1 MAIDQRI
8 GNKVTKQ
15 IRREETAA
23 TRLEPYPYIGIIKKN
38 LDPTR
43 SGRLKVFIPDLGGDA
58 TNPQSWY
65 TVSYASPFMG
75 TTNTSRDGNRVPS
88 PTNSFTNVAH
98 TYGMWMIPP
107 DLEVEV
113 IVMFIGGDPN
123 RGYWVGCV
131 NSNLSKHMMPGLA
144 GSLNV
149 DGGLTGASDE
159 TKKTYRKGM
168 QVPVVEFNENDKTA
182 FNKSAFYN
190 NPKPIHEYQYSVL
203 KEQGLDRDPIRGA
216 VSSSSQRETPS
227 NVFGISTPGRPANDL
242 AEDPRFISKVLS
254 GEISESQYHTPTRK
268 GGHSFVMDDGSTIGA
283 DQMIRLRTSAGHQ
296 IMMHDTANMLYI
308 SHAKGTTWI
317 EMTDTGS
324 LNIYSKGSIN
334 LRTEASLNFHS
345 DGSMNFNAGGS
356 FNVKVGGKT
365 TIDTG
370 STFNL
375 LAGSAINLGAG
386 TSFGL
391 KADSAVNIEA
401 GTGTSIKSATKI
413 ALTAPSIL
421 ENSGGDVTVA
431 KPAELPMK
439 QLNDTVYDETLG
451 LYVVKLKALNT
462 IVSIAP
468 SHEPY
473 PRLERYALTTA
484 APGTTDAG
492 VDSSTTG
499 LRPADK
505 FKGSFDAV
513 KNASGTSLS
522 EGTRPLGAAGGASD
536 KALRDQPQARTTIG
550 NLSKDQLTAYYAQ
563 VGQSESSGNY
573 SAENTLGFVGK
584 YQFGYQALIDGG
596 YVKSNVTSNSQLN
609 DPNSWTGKDG
619 ITNKQSWLTSEG
631 VQEQAME
638 SFTKTN
644 YDRMVQNGGVTAD
657 MSPEEVGGM
666 LQVSHL
672 LGATGAKN
680 WRAGE
685 GGSDAYGTTGE
696 QYFQKGK
703 YAASVLGAKM
713 PAINAG

>member
-8 GNKVTKQ
+8 GSKVTKQ
-15 IRREETAA
+15 VRREETAA
-23 TRLEPYPYIGIIKKN
+23 TRLEPYPYIGIVKKN

-43 SGRLKVFIPDLGGDA
+43 SGRLKVFIPDLGGDSE
-58 TNPQSWY
+58 NSQSWY

-113 IVMFIGGDPN
+113 IVIFIGGDPN

-149 DGGLTGASDE
+149 DSSLVGASDE

-168 QVPVVEFNENDKTA
+168 QVPVAEFNESDKSA

-190 NPKPIHEYQYSVL
+190 NPKPVHEYQYGVL
-203 KEQGLDRDPIRGA
+203 KTQGLDRDPIRGA

-227 NVFGISTPGRPANDL
+227 NVFGISTPGRPAKDL
-242 AEDPRFISKVLS
+242 AEDPRFINKVLS
-254 GEISESQYHTPTRK
+254 GEIAESEYHTPTRK
-268 GGHSFVMDDGSTIGA
+268 GGHSFVMDDGSAIGA
-283 DQMIRLRTSAGHQ
+283 DQMIRLRSSAGHQ

-334 LRTEASLNFHS
+334 VRTEASLNFHS

-356 FNVKVGGKT
+356 FNLKVGGKT

-370 STFNL
+370 SSFNL
-375 LAGSAINLGAG
+375 LTGSTINLGAG

-391 KADSAVNIEA
+391 RADSAVNIEA
-401 GTGTSIKSATKI
+401 GTSTSVKSATRI
-413 ALTAPSIL
+413 ALTSPSIL
-421 ENSGGDVTVA
+421 ENSGGDVSVQ
-431 KPAELPMK
+431 KPAELPIK
-439 QLNDTVYDETLG
+439 QLTDTVYDETLG
-451 LYVVKLKALNT
+451 LYVVKLKALST
-462 IVSIAP
+462 IVAIAP
-468 SHEPY
+468 THEPY

-484 APGTTDAG
+484 SPGTTDAG
-492 VDSSTTG
+492 VDSSTSG
-499 LRPADK
+499 VRPADK

-513 KNASGTSLS
+513 KNTGGTSVV
-522 EGTRPLGAAGGASD
+522 GGATD
-536 KALRDQPQARTTIG
+536 KSLRDQPQAKMTIG

-563 VGQSESSGNY
+563 IGQSESSGDY
-573 SAENTLGFVGK
+573 SSENTLGFVGK
-584 YQFGYQALIDGG
+584 YQFGHQALIDGG

-619 ITNKQSWLTSEG
+619 ITNKQAWLDSQG

-638 SFTKTN
+638 DYTKRN
-644 YDRMVQNGGVTAD
+644 YNAMVQNGAITAD
-657 MSPEEVGGM
+657 MANEEVAGM
-666 LQVSHL
+666 LSVSHL
-672 LGATGAKN
+672 LGAGGAKN
-680 WRAGE
+680 WRAGS
-685 GGSDAYGTTGE
+685 GGADAYGTTGD

>member
-8 GNKVTKQ
+8 GSKVTKQ
-15 IRREETAA
+15 VRREETAA
-23 TRLEPYPYIGIIKKN
+23 TRLEPYPYIGIVKKN

-43 SGRLKVFIPDLGGDA
+43 SGRLKVFIPDLGGDSE
-58 TNPQSWY
+58 NSQSWY

-113 IVMFIGGDPN
+113 IVIFIGGDPN

-149 DGGLTGASDE
+149 DSSLVGASDE

-168 QVPVVEFNENDKTA
+168 QVPVAEFNESDKSA

-190 NPKPIHEYQYSVL
+190 NPKPVHEYQYGVL
-203 KEQGLDRDPIRGA
+203 KTQGLDRDPIRGA

-227 NVFGISTPGRPANDL
+227 NVFGISTPGRPAKDL
-242 AEDPRFISKVLS
+242 AEDPRFINKVLS
-254 GEISESQYHTPTRK
+254 GEIAESEYHTPTRK
-268 GGHSFVMDDGSTIGA
+268 GGHSFVMDDGSAIGA
-283 DQMIRLRTSAGHQ
+283 DQMIRLRSSAGHQ

-334 LRTEASLNFHS
+334 VRTEASLNFHS

-356 FNVKVGGKT
+356 FNLKVGGKT

-370 STFNL
+370 SSFNL
-375 LAGSAINLGAG
+375 LTGSTINLGAG

-391 KADSAVNIEA
+391 RADSAVNIEA
-401 GTGTSIKSATKI
+401 GTSTSVKSATRI
-413 ALTAPSIL
+413 ALTSPSIL
-421 ENSGGDVTVA
+421 ENSGGDVSVQ
-431 KPAELPMK
+431 KPAELPIK
-439 QLNDTVYDETLG
+439 QLTDTVYDETLG
-451 LYVVKLKALNT
+451 LYVVKLKALST
-462 IVSIAP
+462 IVAIAP
-468 SHEPY
+468 THEPY

-484 APGTTDAG
+484 SPGTTDAG
-492 VDSSTTG
+492 VDSSTSG
-499 LRPADK
+499 VRPADK

-513 KNASGTSLS
+513 KNTSGTSVV
-522 EGTRPLGAAGGASD
+522 GGASD
-536 KALRDQPQARTTIG
+536 KSLRDQPQAKMTIG

-573 SAENTLGFVGK
+573 SSENTLGFVGK
-584 YQFGYQALIDGG
+584 YQFGHQALIDGG

-619 ITNKQSWLTSEG
+619 ITNKQAWLDSQG

-638 SFTKTN
+638 DYTKRN
-644 YDRMVQNGGVTAD
+644 YNAMVQNGAITAD
-657 MSPEEVGGM
+657 MANEEVAGM
-666 LQVSHL
+666 LSVSHL
-672 LGATGAKN
+672 LGAGGAKN
-680 WRAGE
+680 WRAGS
-685 GGSDAYGTTGE
+685 GGADAYGTTGD